1 MFFQKYTTT
10 QFVFCQ
16 PNISNWQKPMGW
28 SNEVFP
34 NLQFQ
39 ELGELIDVL
48 NQS

>member
-1 MFFQKYTTT
+1 MVGGMVISQNLMQFFM
-10 QFVFCQ
+10 
-16 PNISNWQKPMGW
+16 QKPMGW
-28 SNEVFP
+28 SNDLFP